1 MERNCKLNQPT
12 CPAEDLL
19 KIMSGKWRPQIFRL
33 AIDGPLRFSSLLKT
47 LENSNKQSIALA
59 LKELENEGLLE
70 KNVIKLKPLHI
81 EYNLSEKGKTLT
93 AVFRQLEG
101 I

>member
-1 MERNCKLNQPT
+1 MEPHPKPSQPT

-33 AIDGPLRFSSLLKT
+33 ALEGPLRFSSLLKT
-47 LENSNKQSIALA
+47 LENSNKQSITLA
-59 LKELENEGLLE
+59 LKELEHEGLLE
-70 KNVIKLKPLHI
+70 KKVLKLKPLHI
-81 EYNLSEKGKTLT
+81 EYNLSEKGKTLI

>member
-1 MERNCKLNQPT
+1 MEPHCKPSQPT

-33 AIDGPLRFSSLLKT
+33 AIEGPLRFSSLLKT
-47 LENSNKQSIALA
+47 LENSNKQSKALA
-59 LKELENEGLLE
+59 LKELEHEGLLE
-70 KNVIKLKPLHI
+70 KHVIKLKPLHI
-81 EYNLSEKGKTLT
+81 EYHLSEKGKTLI

>member
-1 MERNCKLNQPT
+1 MEPNYKLDKPA

-33 AIDGPLRFSSLLKT
+33 ALEGPLRFSSLLKT